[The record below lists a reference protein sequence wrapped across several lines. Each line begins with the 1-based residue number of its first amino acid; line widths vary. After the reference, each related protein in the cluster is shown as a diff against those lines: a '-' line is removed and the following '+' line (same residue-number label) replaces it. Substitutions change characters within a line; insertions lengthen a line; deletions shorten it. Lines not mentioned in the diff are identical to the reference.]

1 LIYRTVLYIW
11 DMTVKEL
18 IKELKKLDPELQVF
32 VRGYEGGVD
41 DVGIREPSNFVLNY
55 NTEDYYGSHE
65 EIDEDDLKKKYY
77 QKYTIVKG
85 VQL

>member
-1 LIYRTVLYIW
+1 
-11 DMTVKEL
+11 MTVKEL

-41 DVGIREPSNFVLNY
+41 DVGIREPSNYALNY

-65 EIDEDDLKKKYY
+65 QVDDEDINLKMYRN
-77 QKYTIVKG
+77 YTIVKG